1 MKMNAK
7 LLNRLNRSHC
17 SEVGLAELFTALEML
32 KPSSSEACSLI
43 AKTLGLEWRES
54 EEKVTSYPDSSS
66 KSNVEPSGSVDEEL
80 TTELEMPDKTPGP
93 QSSTELEPIG
103 YEDQMHEILF
113 NDPILEDDDID
124 ELRPTDI
131 ALHMKS
137 PKYQPL
143 LRDEWFRGLMSA
155 MLATPRAS
163 RDIDLRVL
171 EKRLANGQP
180 LERLPWRQQSTLEH
194 GVQLYLDRSDSMQP
208 FWHDEKGLINRL
220 QRLLGS
226 RNVQVRWLEIYPWV
240 STESQLKWHSPPPSQ
255 FPTETPL
262 LIVSDFGIGERL
274 FGEGVV
280 GLEPWFPLLDLAQ
293 SHNCPVIALVPAP
306 ESFWPN
312 KLKQLIPNAFVWDHD
327 TSIQSVRRWQ
337 RRIH

>member
-1 MKMNAK
+1 MNAK
-7 LLNRLNRSHC
+7 LLNRLNRCHC
-17 SEVGLAELFTALEML
+17 SEVGLAELFLALAML
-32 KPSSSEACSLI
+32 KPNSSEACALI
-43 AKTLGLEWRES
+43 AKTLGLEWREAK
-54 EEKVTSYPDSSS
+54 EKVTSYPDSSS
-66 KSNVEPSGSVDEEL
+66 KPIVDPAESVDEEV
-80 TTELEMPDKTPGP
+80 TTQPKMPDKTTEPKQP
-93 QSSTELEPIG
+93 AELEPIG
-103 YEDQMHEILF
+103 YEDLMHEILF
-113 NDPILEDDDID
+113 NNPILESTQ
-124 ELRPTDI
+124 ELEPTDVT
-131 ALHMKS
+131 LHMKS

-163 RDIDLRVL
+163 KDIDWRVL
-171 EKRLANGQP
+171 KKRLANGQP
-180 LERLPWRQQSTLEH
+180 LDRLPWRQQSTLER
-194 GVQLYLDRSDSMQP
+194 GVQVYLDRSDSMQP
-208 FWHDEKGLINRL
+208 FWHDEKELINRL

-226 RNVQVRWLEIYPWV
+226 RNVQVRWLEIDPWA

-255 FPTETPL
+255 FPIEIPL

-274 FGEGVV
+274 FCEGVM
-280 GLEPWFPLLDLAQ
+280 GLEPWLSFLDLAK

-327 TSIQSVRRWQ
+327 TSIQSVRRWR

>member
-7 LLNRLNRSHC
+7 LLNRLNRCHC
-17 SEVGLAELFTALEML
+17 SEVGLAELFLALDML
-32 KPSSSEACSLI
+32 KPSSSEACALI
-43 AKTLGLEWRES
+43 TKTLGLEWRES
-54 EEKVTSYPDSSS
+54 KEKVTSYPDSSS
-66 KSNVEPSGSVDEEL
+66 KSIVDPSGAVDEEL
-80 TTELEMPDKTPGP
+80 TTELEMPDKTPEP
-93 QSSTELEPIG
+93 QSPAELEPIE

-113 NDPILEDDDID
+113 NDPIIEDID
-124 ELRPTDI
+124 ELKPTDI
-131 ALHMKS
+131 TLHMKS

-143 LRDEWFRGLMSA
+143 LRDGWFRGLMSA

-163 RDIDLRVL
+163 RDIDWRVL

-180 LERLPWRQQSTLEH
+180 LDRLPWRQQSTLER

-226 RNVQVRWLEIYPWV
+226 RNVQVRWLEIDPWV

-255 FPTETPL
+255 FPIETPL

-274 FGEGVV
+274 FGEGVM
-280 GLEPWFPLLDLAQ
+280 GLEPWLPLLDLAK

-312 KLKQLIPNAFVWDHD
+312 KLKQLIPNAFVWDYD
-327 TSIQSVRRWQ
+327 TSIQSVRRMR